1 MPWDLVPHEGWLK
14 LAPRYVDRSMAEA
27 AKVMEE
33 YDYKRLQIVQSQ
45 DHFADPHNNPNGT
58 YLSTNKAFWDGIEQG
73 YDYIL
78 NIPLEFFAENTDTMF
93 YHDMANYE
101 YFDDY
106 DVYDTAEY
114 TDWSKPWRKQLVQ
127 DGTVVIYGGLAARQF
142 SGPIIEAFYMALD
155 SIVSKSMQPIDSM
168 KDKPQTTASS
178 REVSP

>member
-1 MPWDLVPHEGWLK
+1 MVPHEGWLK
-14 LAPRYVDRSMAEA
+14 LAPRYVDRSLAEA

-33 YDYKRLQIVQSQ
+33 YDFERLQIVQSQ

-58 YLSTNKAFWDGIEQG
+58 YLSTNKAFWDGIEDG

-101 YFDDY
+101 FFDDY
-106 DVYDTAEY
+106 DVYDTVEY

-127 DGTVVIYGGLAARQF
+127 DGTVVIYGGLAAEQF
-142 SGPIIEAFYMALD
+142 SGTIIDAFYMALD
-155 SIVSKSMQPIDSM
+155 SIISQGME
-168 KDKPQTTASS
+168 PQS
-178 REVSP
+178 RNRPAAVEGNIQAESGAN